1 MAKALLQVSGL
12 EVRYSGR
19 ALGVGTVDLEIY
31 PNEVFGLV
39 GESGSG
45 KTTLGM
51 AVLGSLPA
59 SASII
64 RGNIR
69 FSGRNLITAS
79 PAEWQRV
86 RWRELAYVPQGAMNS
101 LNPVSRIR
109 RQFADLVGDHTGE
122 RLTGRWRVKVEETLA
137 AVRLGPDV
145 LGLFPHELSGGMK
158 QRVCIAMAI
167 LFDPHLIVA
176 DESTSALDVVSQ
188 RVVLQMLTKVCSRSG
203 TSILLIGH
211 DLAVQAQIADRIG
224 ILFAGHFVE
233 VGATKDIFDNPRHP
247 YTRRLIQAVPSIQ
260 HRTGIPDVP
269 IATDLERLDWMSED
283 KPLVEVSPGHFLRQ
297 VAEAA

>member
-1 MAKALLQVSGL
+1 VAEALLNISGL

-19 ALGVGTVDLEIY
+19 ALGVGPVDLEIH
-31 PNEVFGLV
+31 PNQVFGLV

-59 SASII
+59 SATITHGS
-64 RGNIR
+64 IR
-69 FSGRNLITAS
+69 FLGRNLITAT

-86 RWRELAYVPQGAMNS
+86 RWRELAYVPQVAMNS
-101 LNPVSRIR
+101 LNPVSRIG
-109 RQFADLVGDHTGE
+109 RQFGDLVADHTGE
-122 RLTGRWRVKVEETLA
+122 RLKGRWQRKVEEALA
-137 AVRLGPDV
+137 AVRLGSHV

-167 LFDPHLIVA
+167 LFDPRLIVA
-176 DESTSALDVVSQ
+176 DETTSALDVVSQ
-188 RVVLQMLTKVCSRSG
+188 RVVLQMLQKVRSQSG

-211 DLAVQAQIADRIG
+211 DLALQAQIADRIG

-233 VGATKDIFDNPRHP
+233 IGTTQDIFDNPRHP
-247 YTRRLIQAVPSIQ
+247 YTWRLIQSVPSIQ

-269 IATDLERLDWMSED
+269 LATDAERMDWMDENA
-283 KPLVEVSPGHFLRQ
+283 PLIEVSPGHFLRP
-297 VAEAA
+297 VSGRV

>member
-1 MAKALLQVSGL
+1 MAGPLLEINGL
-12 EVRYSGR
+12 EVRYSRG
-19 ALGVGTVDLEIY
+19 APGVGTVDLEIK

-51 AVLGSLPA
+51 AVLGNLPA
-59 SASII
+59 SATII
-64 RGNIR
+64 RGTIR
-69 FSGRNLITAS
+69 FSGHNLINAT
-79 PAEWQRV
+79 PAEWRRI

-122 RLTGRWRVKVEETLA
+122 KLKGRWLRKVEEALA
-137 AVRLGPDV
+137 AVRLEPLV
-145 LGLFPHELSGGMK
+145 LGLYPHELSGGMK

-167 LFDPHLIVA
+167 LFDPRLVVA

-188 RVVLQMLTKVCSRSG
+188 RVVLQMLLNIRSHSG
-203 TSILLIGH
+203 MSMLLIGH

-233 VGATKDIFDNPRHP
+233 IGTTQDIFDNPRHP
-247 YTRRLIQAVPSIQ
+247 YTRHLIRSVPSIK
-260 HRTGIPDVP
+260 HRMGIPDDGL
-269 IATDLERLDWMSED
+269 ATDAERLDWMGED
-283 KPLVEVSPGHFLRQ
+283 EPLVEVSPGHFLRP
-297 VAEAA
+297 VSETI